1 MGRIRGTAT
10 FRLDRVGTEP
20 VTFGY
25 ADRRTAIMALSIG
38 IAGLPNVGK
47 STLLNALSDAH
58 AEASNFPFCTI
69 ERNVGVAVVP
79 DPHLTELEQILS
91 PTETVPTTVRFVD
104 IAGLVEGA
112 ARGEGLG
119 NRFLGHLRE
128 VDAILHVV
136 RCFEDENIVHS
147 TGTPDPVRDVG
158 IVETELLLAD
168 LETAERAMAKWK
180 KAARTGKGAGS
191 DELAV
196 FTKATEALG
205 RGVAVRDL
213 ELRQEERRAFGDTRF
228 LTDKPC
234 LYVANT
240 GEKDPSGQG
249 PLVTALEQAKGDEHV
264 LPVSVEI
271 EEEISE
277 LPVDDQADFLESLG
291 LEETA
296 LNLVVAGCYRLLDLL
311 TFYTVAHDKL
321 SAWQLRRGGTAA
333 EAAGKIHSD
342 MEKGFIRAEIM
353 ALDDLLRLGSHQ
365 ALHDHGLLHTVGRDH
380 IVEDRDVLHIRFKV

>member
-1 MGRIRGTAT
+1 
-10 FRLDRVGTEP
+10 
-20 VTFGY
+20 
-25 ADRRTAIMALSIG
+25 MALSVG

-58 AEASNFPFCTI
+58 AEASNYPFCTI
-69 ERNVGVAVVP
+69 DRNIGVAVVP
-79 DPHLTELEQILS
+79 DPRLKQLEQLLS
-91 PTETVPTTVRFVD
+91 PTEMVPTTIRFVD

-112 ARGEGLG
+112 SRGEGLG
-119 NRFLGHLRE
+119 NKFLGHIRE

-136 RCFEDENIVHS
+136 RCFEDENLAHA

-158 IVETELLLAD
+158 IVETEFLLAD
-168 LETAERAMAKWK
+168 LEIAERAAEKWS
-180 KAARTGKGAGS
+180 RGVRLGKGVGK
-191 DELAV
+191 DESAV
-196 FTKATEALG
+196 FTKVAEALD

-213 ELRQEERRAFGDTRF
+213 DLHEEERRAFGDTRF

-240 GEKDPSGQG
+240 GESDPSGEG
-249 PLVTALEQAKGDEHV
+249 PLATALKNAKGVEQV

-277 LPVDDQADFLESLG
+277 LPVEEQADFLESLG

-296 LNLVVAGCYRLLDLL
+296 LNLVVTGCYRLLDLL
-311 TFYTVAHDKL
+311 TFYTVANEKL

-333 EAAGKIHSD
+333 EAAGRIHSD
-342 MEKGFIRAEIM
+342 MEKGFIRAEVM
-353 ALDDLLRLGSHQ
+353 ALEDLLRLGSQQ

-380 IVEDRDVLHIRFKV
+380 VIEDRDVLHIRFKV